1 MTPAITENLLK
12 QKTIIYQG
20 SALAYK
26 AAWAEGGK
34 LKKSTKVLV
43 AFYGGGLPIWKLW
56 KAAATWFQTVGL
68 SLFTFSLFH
77 QAKHPCFFLSF
88 TL

>member
-43 AFYGGGLPIWKLW
+43 AFYGGGLPI
-56 KAAATWFQTVGL
+56 
-68 SLFTFSLFH
+68 
-77 QAKHPCFFLSF
+77 
-88 TL
+88 